1 MIDPSGTVGSKLRRL
16 VTGGLLLL
24 AWTAPVHAAA
34 GDTAGSED
42 TGSGALP
49 AQMPEDFMSDRN
61 GDGVL
66 TEDEV
71 MPGMFSLLDVNR
83 DGRAELSEI
92 QGFLAQQG
100 RPFSWVNP
108 PSADH
113 ALPGLTHATFQSP
126 SMGVP
131 VGYNIY
137 LPPGYDD
144 AANRRTRYP
153 VVYYLHGGRPG
164 NESRTSGLAAHV
176 HAAVTSGAVRPVI
189 VVWPNG
195 GRVSW
200 YDQEDSSGEAVFVR
214 ELIPHIDRSYR
225 TVAHRG
231 GRALQGF
238 SQGGRGTT
246 RIMFRHPELFIS
258 AAPGGPGYAVE
269 KLVFE
274 NDGVE
279 RDPRLEDG
287 RTFDFGKGND
297 AYSLARGYAEHPQ
310 PPLNIMIW
318 VGTKGF
324 NYEATLEY
332 LGFLDGLGVP
342 AERLIA
348 PGVDHNPYWFYDVRG
363 PELLQFH
370 DRHWGAAE

>member
-1 MIDPSGTVGSKLRRL
+1 
-16 VTGGLLLL
+16 
-24 AWTAPVHAAA
+24 
-34 GDTAGSED
+34 
-42 TGSGALP
+42 
-49 AQMPEDFMSDRN
+49 
-61 GDGVL
+61 
-66 TEDEV
+66 
-71 MPGMFSLLDVNR
+71 
-83 DGRAELSEI
+83 
-92 QGFLAQQG
+92 
-100 RPFSWVNP
+100 
-108 PSADH
+108 
-113 ALPGLTHATFQSP
+113 
-126 SMGVP
+126 
-131 VGYNIY
+131 
-137 LPPGYDD
+137 
-144 AANRRTRYP
+144 
-153 VVYYLHGGRPG
+153 
-164 NESRTSGLAAHV
+164 
-176 HAAVTSGAVRPVI
+176 
-189 VVWPNG
+189 
-195 GRVSW
+195 
-200 YDQEDSSGEAVFVR
+200 
-214 ELIPHIDRSYR
+214 
-225 TVAHRG
+225 
-231 GRALQGF
+231 
-238 SQGGRGTT
+238 
-246 RIMFRHPELFIS
+246 
-258 AAPGGPGYAVE
+258 VE